1 MAVKTGDEAR
11 KAAVGQSAAY
21 AQANANP
28 IGPNAY
34 TDPANPYVKLLNAPD
49 QYQKNTIFQELY
61 RGLSAQPSS
70 TGAGT
75 LFNDLQ
81 ALLRATGF
89 SKGKTA
95 SGIPDPADIDGLVT
109 ALGGAVAMNAPDVFS
124 YLSAIAASGGRG
136 TAKEIK
142 QPDTTTRF
150 TRQVTASLQMMDL
163 GDATRK
169 FNDDFFLAYGVLPN
183 EDSIKSFQR
192 AWNAEVRQQ
201 RADTTTET
209 KIINRAKV
217 YDTKSEPVIDKKTG
231 KQKID
236 KYGSLVYKDQKK
248 DAEGKLVYKPITK
261 QVSTAEGQGFTAE
274 EQAEFMADYLVANFP
289 DVEGAENIGG
299 AAKTIYDAIVK
310 LDQDNYREVSNFA
323 KVAPVIKEVIGSG
336 KAEVAQEYLRQYTDK
351 IRKETAQKYMAIAQ
365 NLNEGENAADIAKPL
380 MDEFSA
386 MLETS
391 IDIKDPLMTRV
402 LNYQAPNGEYR
413 LPNEFE
419 RSQLVM
425 EDSRFARTSTA
436 INNAVNTVQTLRS
449 RLRG

>member
-21 AQANANP
+21 AQVNANP
-28 IGPNAY
+28 VGPNAY
-34 TDPANPYVKLLNAPD
+34 TDPANPYVKLMGASD
-49 QYQKNTIFQELY
+49 QMQKNTFFQEIY
-61 RGLSAQPSS
+61 RGLITQPSAS
-70 TGAGT
+70 GAGT

-142 QPDTTTRF
+142 QPDTTTKF
-150 TRQVTASLQMMDL
+150 TRQVTSALQILDL
-163 GDATRK
+163 GDATKK
-169 FNDDFFLAYGVLPN
+169 FNDDFFLAYGVMPN

-201 RADTTTET
+201 RSTTATET
-209 KIINRAKV
+209 VTKMAKV
-217 YDTKSEPVIDKKTG
+217 YDKTSEPVMDKKTG
-231 KQKID
+231 KQKLD
-236 KYGSLVYKDQKK
+236 KFGQPVFSRQKK
-248 DAEGKLVYKPITK
+248 NAEGVLQYKPMIT
-261 QVSTAEGQGFTAE
+261 QDTVTRGQGFTAE

-289 DVEGAENIGG
+289 DVEGAEDIGG

-351 IRKETAQKYMAIAQ
+351 IRKETAQKYMAISQ

-380 MDEFSA
+380 IDEFSA

-436 INNAVNTVQTLRS
+436 VNNAVNTVQTLRS

>member
-1 MAVKTGDEAR
+1 MAKTADEAR
-11 KAAVGQSAAY
+11 KAAIGQSAAY

-34 TDPANPYVKLLNAPD
+34 SDAENPYVKLMGATD
-49 QYQKNTIFQELY
+49 DYQKNLYFQEIY
-61 RGLSAQPSS
+61 RGLVAQPSA
-70 TGAGT
+70 TGSGT

-81 ALLRATGF
+81 NLLRSTNF
-89 SKGKTA
+89 SKGKTP
-95 SGIPDPADIDGLVT
+95 SGIVDPADIDGLVN
-109 ALGGAVAMNAPDVFS
+109 ALGGAVGMNAPDIFS
-124 YLSAIAASGGRG
+124 FLSAIAASGGRG

-150 TRQVTASLQMMDL
+150 TRQVTASLQMLDL

-169 FNDDFFLAYGVLPN
+169 FNDDFFLAYGVMPN
-183 EDSIKSFQR
+183 QDSIKAFQK

-209 KIINRAKV
+209 KVINRAKV

-231 KQKID
+231 KQKVD

-248 DAEGKLVYKPITK
+248 DAEGRLVYKPITK
-261 QVSTAEGQGFTAE
+261 QVSTATGQGFTAE

-289 DVEGAENIGG
+289 DVEGAEDIGG

-323 KVAPVIKEVIGSG
+323 SVAPIVKEVIGSG
-336 KAEVAQEYLRQYTDK
+336 KAEVAQEYLKQYTDK
-351 IRKETAQKYMAIAQ
+351 IRKDAGTRYMAISKNLAEGQ
-365 NLNEGENAADIAKPL
+365 NVADVAKPL
-380 MDEFSA
+380 LDEVSGA
-386 MLETS
+386 LETS
-391 IDIKDPLMTRV
+391 IDIKDPLIVQM

-419 RSQLVM
+419 KNQLIIK
-425 EDSRFARTSTA
+425 DPRFAKTSTA
-436 INNAVNTVQTLRS
+436 INGAINTVQTLRS